1 MGRYFPS
8 EDTEGGKPGHK
19 EEIIRI
25 TDDAIKKAKNKSLNK
40 PAREHGNKSYRK
52 KKKKGV
58 DPFPGKK
65 PVDSE
70 ALERH
75 ARGEGVDTTK
85 VRTKFKAKEQARREE
100 RVEFANVQAA
110 RAEVLTAEEAGLL
123 EGDEEQEFTGQIK
136 QQQIRKAV
144 DTETAAKSF
153 DLKLAEFGPYTCSY
167 TRNGRHL
174 VLGGR
179 RGHIAA
185 FDWQTKA
192 LTCEISAGESVH
204 AVQWLHTENLFAVAQ
219 KKWTYVYDNQG
230 IEIHCVKKMDH
241 VTQLEFLPYHML
253 LCGASDR
260 GGLSWLDVSVGK
272 MVTETWTKMGSLQVM
287 CQNPAT
293 AVLVLGHSQG
303 TVTMWTPNMK
313 EPAAKMLVHGQPCRA
328 VSVDRSGNYL
338 ATSSTDRTVKVW
350 DLRTYQPVC
359 QYSVGAG
366 ASQLQWSQRGLLATS
381 FGNRVEVYKDP
392 TKEAITHPYMKHEVA
407 RQVSSLRFCP
417 YEDVLGV
424 GHAGGFS
431 SMLVPGAG
439 EPNFDALEANPF
451 QTVKQRR
458 EAEVKQ
464 LLDKV
469 APELISLDRDA
480 LAAVD
485 VPTMQDKVEERNKKL
500 FVKPS
505 NIEFD
510 PRAKMKGKG
519 GSATRHHIRRTV
531 IEQARKRG
539 LKDDLEARVGR
550 REGQEKKP
558 APVYK
563 NVLDRFKSK

>member
-1 MGRYFPS
+1 MGRYFP
-8 EDTEGGKPGHK
+8 EDGKQEAGGK
-19 EEIIRI
+19 EEVFTIND
-25 TDDAIKKAKNKSLNK
+25 TAIEKAKARVFHK
-40 PAREHGNKSYRK
+40 PKREHGNKSYRK
-52 KKKKGV
+52 KKKGA

-65 PVDSE
+65 PVDPA

-75 ARGEGVDTTK
+75 ARGEGVDTAK
-85 VRTKFKAKEQARREE
+85 VTTKFKQKEQARREQ
-100 RVEFANVQAA
+100 RIEFAAGQAA
-110 RAEVLTAEEAGLL
+110 RAELLLQEEAGFL
-123 EGDEEQEFTGQIK
+123 EGDEEEEFTGR
-136 QQQIRKAV
+136 IRQKEIRAAV

-153 DLKLAEFGPYTCSY
+153 DLKLAELGPYRCDY
-167 TRNGRHL
+167 TRNGRNL
-174 VLGGR
+174 LLGGR

-185 FDWQTKA
+185 FDWTTKA

-204 AVQWLHTENLFAVAQ
+204 AVQWLHTENMFAVAQ

-230 IEIHCVKKMDH
+230 IEIHCIKKMDH

-260 GGLSWLDVSVGK
+260 GGLTWVDVSVGK
-272 MVTETWTKMGSLQVM
+272 IVTETWTRLGSLQVM
-287 CQNPAT
+287 CQNPAN

-313 EPAAKMLVHGQPCRA
+313 EPAAKLLVHGQPCRA
-328 VSVDRSGNYL
+328 VAVDRTGNYM
-338 ATSSTDRTVKVW
+338 ATSSTDRTVKIW
-350 DLRTYQPVC
+350 DLRTYQSLH

-366 ASQLQWSQRGLLATS
+366 ASHLEFSQKGLLATS
-381 FGNRVEVYKDP
+381 FGNMVEVYRDP
-392 TKEAITHPYMKHEVA
+392 TQQAITKPYMKHEVA
-407 RQVSSLRFCP
+407 RPVTQLRFCP

-424 GHAGGFS
+424 GHGHGFS

-439 EPNFDALEANPF
+439 EPNFDALEANPY
-451 QTVKQRR
+451 QNVKQRK

-469 APELISLDRDA
+469 PPELISLDREA
-480 LAAVD
+480 LAGVD
-485 VPTMQDKVEERNKKL
+485 VPTLQDKIEERNKKL

-510 PRAKMKGKG
+510 PRQKMKGKG

-531 IEQARKRG
+531 VEQARKRN
-539 LKDDLEARVGR
+539 LKDDLETREGR

-563 NVLDRFKSK
+563 NVLDRFKS